1 MGFCTTIE
9 RPVAVA
15 VLLATLAGCEPSAP
29 ASFDADGAAADA
41 AALHEVFDTPLM
53 HSLEFAAAEIDR
65 ATGGVVLDAAAAA
78 PADTGS
84 VLARRAGRIV
94 RRSGSPVSESSASAS
109 AGELPETVAG
119 RTFAFDPAVGSYVA
133 TDAPGAPPAGVRF
146 LLYAVDPLSGIPA
159 APALELGH
167 VDVISEGVSQVRI
180 QVADADATRLEYR
193 VTATGTEPDR
203 RIHVEGFTID
213 GATRAEFAFENRIE
227 LTGTSSGTMHLVQA
241 LELPA
246 RNVALD
252 CASALLVRAGLAPEL
267 QLELSLR
274 GPNGEVDVAGAYQIG
289 GSGSLAVA
297 VNGDSYADVHVDGTE
312 YDFAGAAGEPLPESA
327 VTLLGRVIGTRESGL
342 ELFDR
347 IVRPVE
353 TLIAP

>member
-1 MGFCTTIE
+1 MGFCTTID

-29 ASFDADGAAADA
+29 ATFDADGAAADA

-53 HSLEFAAAEIDR
+53 HSLAFAAAEIDR

-94 RRSGSPVSESSASAS
+94 LRSAPVSVSSASAS

-119 RTFAFDPAVGSYVA
+119 RTFAFDPALDAYVV
-133 TDAPGAPPAGVRF
+133 TDAPGAPLAGVRF

-159 APALELGH
+159 EPALELGH

-180 QVADADATRLEYR
+180 EVADAAGIRLEYR

-203 RIHVEGFTID
+203 RIHVAGFTID
-213 GATRAEFAFENRIE
+213 GASRAEFAFENRIE

-267 QLELSLR
+267 HLELSLR
-274 GPNGEVDVAGAYQIG
+274 GPNGEVDVAGAYEIG

-297 VNGDSYADVHVDGTE
+297 VNGDSYADVRVAGTE
-312 YDFAGAAGEPLPESA
+312 FEMANAAGEPLPQSA